1 MNSAPIIDTHCH
13 TGIHKYE
20 PIEHL
25 LFHMDHSG
33 VSKAVLIQYNGNSDN
48 SYLADCLRR
57 YSDRLKGAMIVAP
70 DDDGTAI
77 RGWVEQGIKGIRLS
91 ADSRAESSDPMAHW
105 RTANEL
111 NLVVSTFCNPSMLMS
126 PQFSE
131 VVSTFPDL
139 KIVIEHLGGV
149 RQDEKSPYEEF
160 AEILKLAS
168 YPNLTMKIPGFGEFC
183 RLPHPFKDV
192 PPLVRMAID
201 AFGPKRLMWGSDY
214 PPVSTREG
222 YDNSLTFPRE
232 YLSDLSIED
241 RNWIFS
247 RTALQIWGF

>member
-13 TGIHKYE
+13 TGINKYE

-48 SYLADCLRR
+48 SYLVDCLRR

-77 RGWVEQGIKGIRLS
+77 RGWVEQGVKGIRLS
-91 ADSRAESSDPMAHW
+91 ADSRAESADPLAHW

-111 NLVVSTFCNPSMLMS
+111 NLVVSTFCSLSMLMS

-139 KIVIEHLGGV
+139 RIVIEHLGGV
-149 RQDEKSPYEEF
+149 RQDEKPPYDEF
-160 AEILKLAS
+160 DEILKLAS

-192 PPLVRMAID
+192 PPLVRMAIE
-201 AFGPKRLMWGSDY
+201 AFGPQRLMWGSDY

-241 RNWIFS
+241 RNWIFG

>member
-13 TGIHKYE
+13 TGINKYE

-48 SYLADCLRR
+48 SYLVDCLRR

-77 RGWVEQGIKGIRLS
+77 RGWVEQGIKGVRLS
-91 ADSRAESSDPMAHW
+91 ADSRAESADPLAHW

-111 NLVVSTFCNPSMLMS
+111 NLVVSAFSSLSMLRS
-126 PQFSE
+126 PQFGE
-131 VVSTFPDL
+131 VVSTFPEL
-139 KIVIEHLGGV
+139 RIVIEHLGGV
-149 RQDEKSPYEEF
+149 RQDEKPPYDEF

-192 PPLVRMAID
+192 PPFVRMAID
-201 AFGPKRLMWGSDY
+201 AFGPQRLMWGSDY

-241 RNWIFS
+241 RNWIFG
-247 RTALQIWGF
+247 RTALQIWGI

>member
-13 TGIHKYE
+13 TGINKYE

-48 SYLADCLRR
+48 SYLVDCLRR

-77 RGWVEQGIKGIRLS
+77 RGWVEQGVKGIRLS
-91 ADSRAESSDPMAHW
+91 ADSRAETADPLAHW

-111 NLVVSTFCNPSMLMS
+111 NLVVSAFCSLSMLMS
-126 PQFSE
+126 PRFSE
-131 VVSTFPDL
+131 VVSTFSEL
-139 KIVIEHLGGV
+139 RIVIEHLGGV
-149 RQDEKSPYEEF
+149 RQDEKPPYDEF
-160 AEILKLAS
+160 AEIFKLAS

-201 AFGPKRLMWGSDY
+201 AFGPQRLMWGSDY

-241 RNWIFS
+241 RNWIFG